1 GKTLLGHHIKYILE
15 QHRKINPSFKFAIT
29 AYTGSSASILSGTTI
44 HSTFGIPLYFQPE
57 DQEAFLQSF
66 SVTSPKAIRLRL
78 IKFILIDEVSFVGKR
93 MLQLVDC
100 ILKKVSFVDKDKPF
114 ANKSIIMMG
123 DIWQLGPVGD
133 FELYTKPLIDS
144 PQHLAAFNL
153 YHSFENVFALKNS
166 YRQGGNDE
174 SSAKHR
180 QLLERLKRGGCQ
192 KDDIDFLSTRIKNKL
207 SEDEIR
213 LFRNSLHIFPT
224 NSQVRAHNL
233 SVLKSTYAPDEI
245 IVIENGDEI
254 LQIAVGAS
262 VILQKNLNIEWGLV
276 NSARGTIKKV
286 HYKEDVAYCIV
297 VDFPNYT
304 GNMQEM
310 ETFGG
315 VPIFKTFTNTYC
327 RDTNRF
333 IWVNKFPIG

>member
-1 GKTLLGHHIKYILE
+1 M
-15 QHRKINPSFKFAIT
+15 
-29 AYTGSSASILSGTTI
+29 
-44 HSTFGIPLYFQPE
+44 
-57 DQEAFLQSF
+57 
-66 SVTSPKAIRLRL
+66 
-78 IKFILIDEVSFVGKR
+78 IDEVSFVGKR

-180 QLLERLKRGGCQ
+180 QLLERLKRGTVYTFFQ
-192 KDDIDFLSTRIKNKL
+192 RILK
-207 SEDEIR
+207 
-213 LFRNSLHIFPT
+213 
-224 NSQVRAHNL
+224 